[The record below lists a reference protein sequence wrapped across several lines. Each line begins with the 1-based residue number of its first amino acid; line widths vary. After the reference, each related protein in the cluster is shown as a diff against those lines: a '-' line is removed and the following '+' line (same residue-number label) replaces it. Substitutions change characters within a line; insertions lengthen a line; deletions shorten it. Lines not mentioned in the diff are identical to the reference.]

1 MHMNDNGIRMNVKTS
16 AFGWVSFAMIV
27 GVMGTAL
34 ISPLYALYQEAW
46 QLKTSEVSLI
56 YVVYMAGALCGLLF
70 LGRLPDRLGFR
81 PVMQAGLLLVLLGTL
96 ITLLAWDLW
105 SLNAGRFVV
114 GVASS
119 MLTTSATLGLGKLI
133 PDRLRSRL
141 AMITGIVIALGFGLG
156 PLVGGI
162 LGQWAPYP
170 LLTTYLPTLLLGA
183 VVWVI
188 FMRLDIP
195 AGGRSATSAP
205 FRWRDVAPKMT
216 WPVASDSLAFVLTSC
231 LAFLSFAVFGLY
243 ASLSPLFLDKLIPWH
258 GPVVSGTAIAAIL
271 FGSAFTQI
279 LCGRIPPHWC
289 GFWGLLLLAVSN
301 ALLLVNLATS
311 SATVFALGVTL
322 TAMGHGMCQMTGIG
336 MVNRIATTDTRA
348 GLFSSYLVVGYVG
361 TMVPMMG
368 MGWIADHWGMEA
380 ALYTFCSGVIVIATV
395 VALLFQRHPRMRGRE
410 PSEPA

>member
-1 MHMNDNGIRMNVKTS
+1 MNVKAS
-16 AFGWVSFAMIV
+16 SFGWVSFAMIV

-46 QLKTSEVSLI
+46 QLKTSDVSLI

-81 PVMQAGLLLVLLGTL
+81 AVMQAGLFLVLLGTL

-133 PDRLRSRL
+133 PARHRSRL

-156 PLVGGI
+156 PLVGGMM
-162 LGQWAPYP
+162 GQWVPYP
-170 LLTTYLPTLLLGA
+170 LVTTYLPTLLLGVLVLA
-183 VVWVI
+183 M
-188 FMRLDIP
+188 FRRLHIP
-195 AGGRSATSAP
+195 EGDRSETSAP

-258 GPVVSGTAIAAIL
+258 GPVVSGTAIATIL
-271 FGSAFTQI
+271 FGSALTQI
-279 LCGRIPPHWC
+279 ICGRMTAHWC
-289 GFWGLLLLAVSN
+289 GFWGLLMLALSN
-301 ALLLVNLATS
+301 GLLLVNLGAS

-322 TAMGHGMCQMTGIG
+322 TAIGHGMCQMTGIG
-336 MVNRIATTDTRA
+336 MVNRIATNDTRA

-361 TMVPMMG
+361 TMVPIMG
-368 MGWIADHWGMEA
+368 IGWIADHWGMQT
-380 ALYTFCSGVIVIATV
+380 ALYAFCSGVIVISTV
-395 VALLFQRHPRMRGRE
+395 VAVLFQRHPRMRR
-410 PSEPA
+410 PCDQV

>member
-1 MHMNDNGIRMNVKTS
+1 MNVKAS
-16 AFGWVSFAMIV
+16 SFGWVSFAMIV

-46 QLKTSEVSLI
+46 QLKTSDVSLI

-81 PVMQAGLLLVLLGTL
+81 AVMQAGLFLVLLGTL

-133 PDRLRSRL
+133 PARHRSRL

-156 PLVGGI
+156 PLVGGMM
-162 LGQWAPYP
+162 GQWVPYP
-170 LLTTYLPTLLLGA
+170 LVTTYLPTLLLGVLVLA
-183 VVWVI
+183 M
-188 FMRLDIP
+188 FRRLHIP
-195 AGGRSATSAP
+195 EGDRSETSAP
-205 FRWRDVAPKMT
+205 FRWCDVAPKMT

-258 GPVVSGTAIAAIL
+258 GPVVSGTAIATIL
-271 FGSAFTQI
+271 FGSALTQI
-279 LCGRIPPHWC
+279 ICGRMTAHWC
-289 GFWGLLLLAVSN
+289 GFWGLLMLALSN
-301 ALLLVNLATS
+301 GLLLVNLGAS

-322 TAMGHGMCQMTGIG
+322 TAIGHGMCQMTGIG
-336 MVNRIATTDTRA
+336 MVNRIATNDTRA

-361 TMVPMMG
+361 TMVPIMG
-368 MGWIADHWGMEA
+368 IGWIADHWGMQT
-380 ALYTFCSGVIVIATV
+380 ALYAFCSGVIVIATV
-395 VALLFQRHPRMRGRE
+395 VAVLFQRHPRMRR
-410 PSEPA
+410 PCDQV

>member
-1 MHMNDNGIRMNVKTS
+1 
-16 AFGWVSFAMIV
+16 MIV

-46 QLKTSEVSLI
+46 QLKTSDVSLI

-81 PVMQAGLLLVLLGTL
+81 AVMQAGLFLVLLGTL

-133 PDRLRSRL
+133 PARHRSRL

-156 PLVGGI
+156 PLVGGMM
-162 LGQWAPYP
+162 GQWVPYP
-170 LLTTYLPTLLLGA
+170 LVTTYLPTLLLGVLVLA
-183 VVWVI
+183 M
-188 FMRLDIP
+188 FRRLHIP
-195 AGGRSATSAP
+195 EGDRSETSAP

-258 GPVVSGTAIAAIL
+258 GPVVSGTAIATIL
-271 FGSAFTQI
+271 FGSALTQI
-279 LCGRIPPHWC
+279 ICGRMTAHWC
-289 GFWGLLLLAVSN
+289 GFWGLLMLALSN
-301 ALLLVNLATS
+301 GLLLVNLGAS

-322 TAMGHGMCQMTGIG
+322 TAIGHGMCQMTGIG
-336 MVNRIATTDTRA
+336 MVNRIATNDTRA

-361 TMVPMMG
+361 TMVPIMG
-368 MGWIADHWGMEA
+368 IGWIADHWGMQT
-380 ALYTFCSGVIVIATV
+380 ALYAFCSGVIVIATV
-395 VALLFQRHPRMRGRE
+395 VAVLFQRHPRMRR
-410 PSEPA
+410 PCDQV

>member
-1 MHMNDNGIRMNVKTS
+1 MNVKAS
-16 AFGWVSFAMIV
+16 SFGWVSFAMIV

-46 QLKTSEVSLI
+46 QLKTSDVSLI

-81 PVMQAGLLLVLLGTL
+81 AVMQAGLFLVLLGTL

-133 PDRLRSRL
+133 PARHRSRL

-156 PLVGGI
+156 PLVGGMM
-162 LGQWAPYP
+162 GQWVPYP
-170 LLTTYLPTLLLGA
+170 LVTTYLPTLLLGVLVLA
-183 VVWVI
+183 M
-188 FMRLDIP
+188 FRRLHIP
-195 AGGRSATSAP
+195 EGDRSETSAP

-258 GPVVSGTAIAAIL
+258 GPVVSGTAIATIL
-271 FGSAFTQI
+271 FGSALTQI
-279 LCGRIPPHWC
+279 ICGRMTAHWC
-289 GFWGLLLLAVSN
+289 GFWGLLMLALSN
-301 ALLLVNLATS
+301 GLLLVNLGAS

-322 TAMGHGMCQMTGIG
+322 TAIGHGMCQMTGIG
-336 MVNRIATTDTRA
+336 MVNRIATNDTRA

-361 TMVPMMG
+361 TMVPIMG
-368 MGWIADHWGMEA
+368 IGWIADHWGMQT
-380 ALYTFCSGVIVIATV
+380 ALYAFCNGVIVIATV
-395 VALLFQRHPRMRGRE
+395 VAVLFQRHPRMRR
-410 PSEPA
+410 PCDQV

>member
-1 MHMNDNGIRMNVKTS
+1 MNVKAS
-16 AFGWVSFAMIV
+16 SFGWVSFAMIV

-46 QLKTSEVSLI
+46 QLKTSDVSLI

-81 PVMQAGLLLVLLGTL
+81 AVMQAGLFLVLLGTL

-133 PDRLRSRL
+133 PARHRSRL

-156 PLVGGI
+156 PLVGGMM
-162 LGQWAPYP
+162 GQWVPYP
-170 LLTTYLPTLLLGA
+170 LVTTYLPTLLLGVLVLA
-183 VVWVI
+183 M
-188 FMRLDIP
+188 FRRLHIP
-195 AGGRSATSAP
+195 EGDRSETSAP

-258 GPVVSGTAIAAIL
+258 GPVVSGTAIATIL
-271 FGSAFTQI
+271 FGSALTQI
-279 LCGRIPPHWC
+279 ICGRMTAHWC
-289 GFWGLLLLAVSN
+289 GFWGLLMLALSN
-301 ALLLVNLATS
+301 GLLLVNLGAS

-322 TAMGHGMCQMTGIG
+322 TAIGHGMCQMTGIG
-336 MVNRIATTDTRA
+336 MVNRIATNDTRA

-361 TMVPMMG
+361 TMVPIMG
-368 MGWIADHWGMEA
+368 IGWIADHWGMQT
-380 ALYTFCSGVIVIATV
+380 ALYAFCSGVIVIATV
-395 VALLFQRHPRMRGRE
+395 VAVLFQRHPRMRR
-410 PSEPA
+410 PCDQV